1 MKRLAYLVL
10 LSLFIPLIGFVAENA
25 KPKPR
30 PELWKEVD
38 AAIKKGLPK
47 TAVKHLKPI
56 LKGSIE
62 DKAYPEAIRAL
73 GKKISLE
80 GVIQGNQPQEK
91 IIRLKEAIKE
101 SPEDMHPVLES
112 ILANW
117 YWHYFQRNRWRFMQ
131 RTATAQAPGEDFETW
146 DLPRILAEIDKQ
158 YQKALSHADVLKKIP
173 VAEYEILL
181 QKGNA
186 PDSFRPTLYDF
197 IAHEALIFYQSGEQA
212 GSKAQDDFYIEVESP
227 IFATAEAFMAWN
239 PETKDKDSL
248 KLRSIRLYQ
257 DLLKFHRKDEDPSA
271 FIDTDLHRLN
281 FGYNSAKGDGKNDHY
296 IKALEGL
303 VEKWADHRISARA
316 LHRWAK
322 VIHQEGDYVLA
333 RKLALRG
340 TNAFPNTPGGNR
352 CYNLVQSIEAKSF
365 HPQVE
370 RVWSDPW
377 PVITMR
383 YRNIDQMHFRAIK
396 ANWLNEIKRMGRL
409 PNNYL
414 KDAEKKRA
422 IGMNATKA
430 WSEKLKPTPDYQEEL
445 AKMDAPRDLE
455 PGFYYLLAS
464 SNKNFSG
471 SDNVVYWTS
480 FWVSDLSLITR
491 KQHGKG
497 YIEGLVLKAQ
507 TGDPIDRVKI
517 HSYHRRGNKWQD
529 GPVTFTDKNG
539 FFRFNS
545 LNDRNHHV
553 FLAVH
558 NEDKV
563 SSGNEHWAYKYNHQ
577 PKPYERTIFFSDRSL
592 YRPGQ
597 TIQFKGICINVDQQ
611 RDNYKVIPNRTLTIE
626 LRDRNNQKAEQIQVR
641 TNDYGSFSGSFTAP
655 RDRLTG
661 QMRLY
666 CSKPRGN
673 VYFNVEEYKRPK
685 FEVTLEG
692 PDKPAKLGKKVT
704 LTGKATSY
712 TGAAV
717 NDGKVKFRVV
727 RQVRYPYWWSWR
739 YWWRPQNTNQ
749 QEIKHGSVQTEADGT
764 FKISFIAKPDP
775 SVSLK
780 DEPTFSYTIYAD
792 VTDSTGETRSAQ
804 KYIWIGSIA
813 LNASVSADAWQTI
826 DNPVEVKVRTTDS
839 SGQKLSAKGKLT
851 IYRVIEPRSPHRPS
865 MGGYTLPSRRGKR
878 APLYQPAPNPADTRL
893 WETGE
898 QMESHTIETDEEGN
912 ASAKF
917 ELGQGLYRAIFE
929 SKDKYGKEV
938 QSRYDLRVLDPKSDK
953 YRIKDPFHYA
963 APKASLEPGEEFFG
977 IWGSG
982 YETARAFIE
991 IEHRG
996 KILQK
1001 YWTEHG
1007 VTQTQIRQKIT
1018 EPMRGGLTLRI
1029 TMVRDNRLHTRQQQ
1043 IHVPWSNKNLKIKWE
1058 HFTNKLE
1065 PAKKETWTAIIEGK
1079 DAKKAAAEMVATLY
1093 DASLDAYKNHS
1104 WQNHFHVF
1112 RHSHT
1117 HLQIQFENRLNGFNH
1132 LTGSWRTSSRDTSLE
1147 YRKFEHEI
1155 TANLWGYQYYY
1166 RDGKMGNQRRAQSAK
1181 NGILKM
1187 HSAAATPAQPVAI
1200 AEGLAIDS
1208 VASRQLGQ
1216 LEAKGKRL
1224 NGRDALPASSDK
1236 LQTGQAGTSQ
1246 GPDLSKVTAR
1256 TNLNETAFFFPHLVS
1271 NKEGVVRME
1280 FSMPEALTKWKFMGF
1295 AHDADLRAGFLTDTM
1310 VTAKDLMVRPNPPR
1324 FLREGDIL
1332 EFTVKVTNQSNAR
1345 QTGKVRLTFADART
1359 EKSKDNALGNLA
1371 PEQDFNV
1378 PAKESRTYSW
1388 KIEVP
1393 DDMDFLTYKAVA
1405 ATNRLSDGEAGNIP
1419 VLSRRIYVTESM
1431 ALPIRGAKTKKF
1443 RFDKLIASG
1452 KSGTLRHKG
1461 YTVQMV
1467 SQPAWYAV
1475 MALPYLME
1483 FPHECTEQTFNRY
1496 YANLLGQ
1503 SIAKS
1508 DPKIRRIFDLWKGTE
1523 ALDSPLEK
1531 NEDLKSVALLETP
1544 WVRQAKNE
1552 SQARRNVGILFDD
1565 NRLTSESQRA
1575 FTKLKQM
1582 QLGDGS
1588 WPWFPG
1594 GRGNNYVTLYITTGF
1609 ARLRHLDVD
1618 TDISLGVKALNRLD
1632 RWMDKRYHDILRSGN
1647 AHLNHLSPTIAMY
1660 LYCRSFYLEDKPV
1673 PDFAKDAVDY
1683 FIGQTKKYWVEVPN
1697 RQSQGHLA
1705 LAMHRLDEK
1714 KTAKDIMRSIKQRS
1728 VTDQELGRFWRD
1740 TEMSHWWYRAPIETQ
1755 ALMIEAF
1762 DEVMGDEKA
1771 VEDCRVWLL
1780 KQKQTQDWKTTK
1792 ATADAIYGLLLR
1804 GKNLLGSDA
1813 LVEVAVG
1820 GHAIKPEK
1828 VEAGTGFYE
1837 KRFDG
1842 SEVEA
1847 NFGKITLKKVD
1858 EGVSWGSVHWQYME
1872 DIGKITVHEG
1882 KELKLTKSIYL
1893 KKHTKEGPKLFP
1905 ANGKAKVGDELVV
1918 RIELRA
1924 DRDME
1929 YLHMKDHRPSGSE
1942 PVNVLSRYKYQDGLG
1957 YYEATKDTAT
1967 HFYIDY
1973 LPKGTYVFEY
1983 SLRIQHRGQ
1992 YQTGMTNIQ
2001 CMYAPE
2007 FNSHSQSFALKVE

>member
-1 MKRLAYLVL
+1 MKRLAYLAL

-38 AAIKKGLPK
+38 EAVKKGLPK

-56 LKGSIE
+56 IKGSIE
-62 DKAYPEAIRAL
+62 DEAFSEAIRAL

-91 IIRLKEAIKE
+91 IIRLKDAIKD
-101 SPEDMHPVLES
+101 SPKEMHPVLES

-131 RTATAQAPGEDFETW
+131 RTATAQAPGDDFETW
-146 DLPRILAEIDKQ
+146 DLPRILSEIDKQ
-158 YQKALSHADVLKKIP
+158 YQTALSHADILKKTP
-173 VAEYEILL
+173 VAEYGILL

-186 PDSFRPTLYDF
+186 PDAFRPTLYDF
-197 IAHEALIFYQSGEQA
+197 VAHEALIFYQSGEQA

-227 IFATAEAFMAWN
+227 IFATAEEFMAWN
-239 PETKDKDSL
+239 PEMKDQDSL

-257 DLLKFHRKDEDPSA
+257 DLLKFHQKDEDPSA

-281 FGYNSAKGDGKNDHY
+281 FAYNSAKGDGKNESY
-296 IKALEGL
+296 IKALESF

-352 CYNLVQSIEAKSF
+352 CYNLVQHIEAKSF

-414 KDAEKKRA
+414 RDNEKKRV
-422 IGMNATKA
+422 ISMKVTKA

-445 AKMDAPRDLE
+445 AKLDAPRDLE

-471 SDNVVYWTS
+471 NDNIVQWTS
-480 FWVSDLSLITR
+480 FWVSDLSMITR
-491 KQHGKG
+491 KEQSKG
-497 YIEGLVLKAQ
+497 YIEGFVLKAQ
-507 TGDPIDRVKI
+507 TGNPIHRVKI

-529 GPVTFTDKNG
+529 GPTTFTDENG

-558 NEDKV
+558 NDDKV
-563 SSGNEHWAYKYNHQ
+563 SSGNEHWAYRYNTQ
-577 PKPYERTIFFSDRSL
+577 PKPYERSIFFTDRTL

-597 TIQFKGICINVDQQ
+597 TIQFKGICIAVDQT
-611 RDNYKVIPNRTLTIE
+611 RDNYKVIRNRTLTVE
-626 LRDRNNQKAEQIQVR
+626 LRDKNHQKVEQIQVR
-641 TNDYGSFSGSFTAP
+641 TNDYGSISGSFTAP

-661 QMRLY
+661 QFSLY
-666 CSKPRGN
+666 TAKPRGN

-692 PDKPAKLGKKVT
+692 PDEPAKLGKKLT
-704 LTGKATSY
+704 LTGKAASY
-712 TGAAV
+712 TGAAI
-717 NDGKVKFRVV
+717 NDAKVRFRVV
-727 RQVRYPYWWSWR
+727 RQVRYPYWWGWR

-749 QEIKHGSVQTEADGT
+749 QEIKHGSVKTAADGT
-764 FKISFIAKPDP
+764 FKIAFVAKPDP
-775 SVSLK
+775 SVSMK
-780 DEPTFSYTIYAD
+780 DEPSFNYTIYAD

-813 LNASVSADAWQTI
+813 LNASVYADKWLTVE
-826 DNPVEVKVRTTDS
+826 DPVAVKVRTTDA
-839 SGQKLSAKGKLT
+839 SGQKLSAKGKLS
-851 IYRVIEPRSPHRPS
+851 IYRVIEPHSPQRPS
-865 MGGYTLPSRRGKR
+865 LGGYKAPSRRGKR
-878 APLYQPAPNPADTRL
+878 APLYQPAPNLSDSRF

-898 QMESHTIETDEEGN
+898 QVATRQIEIDEEGN
-912 ASAKF
+912 ATEQFK
-917 ELGQGLYRAIFE
+917 LGQGLYRAIFE
-929 SKDKYGKEV
+929 SQDNYGKEV
-938 QSRYDLRVLDPKSDK
+938 KSSLELKVLDPKSDK
-953 YRIKDPFHYA
+953 LRIKEPFLFA
-963 APKASLEPGEEFFG
+963 APKFYLEPGEEFFG

-991 IEHRG
+991 VVHRG
-996 KILQK
+996 KVLQK
-1001 YWTEHG
+1001 YWTETD
-1007 VTQTQIRQKIT
+1007 VTQAPIRQKIS
-1018 EPMRGGLTLRI
+1018 EAMRGGFTVRI
-1029 TMVRDNRLHTRQQQ
+1029 TMVRENRLHTRQQQ
-1043 IHVPWSNKNLKIKWE
+1043 ITVPWSNKNLKIKWE
-1058 HFTNKLE
+1058 HFVNKME
-1065 PAKKETWTAIIEGK
+1065 PAQKETWTAVIEGK
-1079 DAKKAAAEMVATLY
+1079 DAKKVAAEMVATLY
-1093 DASLDAYKNHS
+1093 DASLDAYKSHY

-1117 HLQIQFENRLNGFNH
+1117 YLQVQFENRLNGFNH
-1132 LTGSWRTSSRDTSLE
+1132 LHGRWGGNSRDPSLE
-1147 YRKFEHEI
+1147 YRRFEHEI
-1155 TANLWGYQYYY
+1155 TANLWGYQYYF
-1166 RDGKMGNQRRAQSAK
+1166 RDGKMANNRLRLKSAQNGVAMRA
-1181 NGILKM
+1181 M
-1187 HSAAATPAQPVAI
+1187 PSAAALS
-1200 AEGLAIDS
+1200 AEQS
-1208 VASRQLGQ
+1208 VAMDAVESKKLGQ
-1216 LEAKGKRL
+1216 VAAKRRNLSLASTDKQQADQDGS
-1224 NGRDALPASSDK
+1224 PA
-1236 LQTGQAGTSQ
+1236 TSTKQ

-1271 NKEGVVRME
+1271 NKDGVVRME
-1280 FSMPEALTKWKFMGF
+1280 FTMPEALTKWRFMGF
-1295 AHDADLRAGFLTDTM
+1295 AHDGDLRAGFLSDTM

-1359 EKSKDNALGNLA
+1359 EKSQDTALGNLA
-1371 PEQDFNV
+1371 PEQEFNV

-1388 KIEVP
+1388 QIEVP
-1393 DDMDFLTYKAVA
+1393 DDMDYLTYKAVA
-1405 ATNRLSDGEAGNIP
+1405 ATNRLSDGEAGNLP

-1431 ALPIRGAKTKKF
+1431 ALPIRGAKTKNF
-1443 RFDKLIASG
+1443 RFDKLIKSG

-1503 SIAKS
+1503 SIANS
-1508 DPKIRRIFDLWKGTE
+1508 DPKIRRIFDQWKGTE

-1531 NEDLKSVALLETP
+1531 NEDLKAVALLETP
-1544 WVRQAKNE
+1544 WVRQAKSE

-1565 NRLTSESQRA
+1565 NRLASESKRA
-1575 FTKLKQM
+1575 FRKLAQM

-1618 TDISLGVKALNRLD
+1618 SDISLGVKALNRLD
-1632 RWMDKRYHDILRSGN
+1632 KWMDKKYHDILRHGN
-1647 AHLNHLSPTIAMY
+1647 AHLNHLTPTIALY

-1673 PDFAKDAVDY
+1673 PNFAKDAVDY

-1705 LAMHRLDEK
+1705 LAMHRFDEK
-1714 KTAKDIMRSIKQRS
+1714 KTAKDIMRSIKERS
-1728 VTDQELGRFWRD
+1728 VTDKELGRFWRD

-1792 ATADAIYGLLLR
+1792 ATADAVYGLLLR
-1804 GKNLLGSDA
+1804 GKNLLGSEE

-1820 GHAIKPEK
+1820 GHAIQPKN
-1828 VEAGTGFYE
+1828 VEPGTGFYE

-1842 SEVEA
+1842 GEVQS
-1847 NFGKITLKKVD
+1847 NFGKITLRKVD
-1858 EGVSWGSVHWQYME
+1858 DGVSWGSVHWQYME

-1882 KELKLTKSIYL
+1882 KELKLNKSIYL
-1893 KKHTKEGPKLFP
+1893 KKTTKEGPILFP
-1905 ANGKAKVGDELVV
+1905 ANDKAKVGDELVV
-1918 RIELRA
+1918 RIELRV

-1929 YLHMKDHRPSGSE
+1929 YIHMKDHRPSGSE

-1992 YQTGMTNIQ
+1992 YQTGMANIQ